1 MNNNKNKIF
10 KKIKSIKKN
19 LSTFNTSV
27 NKSIYNYNIKTKNF
41 CFESENKYIN
51 LSCNK
56 IIKTNEKLKKK
67 SNIFNIKKEKK
78 MDLKR
83 LLLKQKYKSSLETN
97 LFFQKLSLK
106 DKTFK

>member
-106 DKTFK
+106 GKIFK

>member
-41 CFESENKYIN
+41 YFEYENKYIN
-51 LSCNK
+51 L
-56 IIKTNEKLKKK
+56 
-67 SNIFNIKKEKK
+67 
-78 MDLKR
+78 
-83 LLLKQKYKSSLETN
+83 
-97 LFFQKLSLK
+97 
-106 DKTFK
+106 

>member
-27 NKSIYNYNIKTKNF
+27 NKSIYNYNTKTKNF

-56 IIKTNEKLKKK
+56 IIKTNEKLKK
-67 SNIFNIKKEKK
+67 NQIYLTLKK
-78 MDLKR
+78 KR
-83 LLLKQKYKSSLETN
+83 KWI
-97 LFFQKLSLK
+97 
-106 DKTFK
+106 